1 MGLSE
6 YLMEWIQQYP
16 EVRERLGTVLSR
28 GVPEPHKIQ
37 GIGAG
42 FVPEV
47 LQIDLIDEVI
57 PVVGFDEKQ
66 YFSVIILSMAYFIKR
81 NRLTTVKKLALTVY
95 QNHRTD
101 PTAGV
106 PDPIENK
113 TNPDFL
119 GIGFITMSKQPY
131 DFISVSIYLNYNA
144 TSV

>member
-81 NRLTTVKKLALTVY
+81 NRLTIAKQGNFVVTKYPKNQGGAVPC
-95 QNHRTD
+95 D
-101 PTAGV
+101 P
-106 PDPIENK
+106 D
-113 TNPDFL
+113 L
-119 GIGFITMSKQPY
+119 GQPLCVWLYCEKISFNCPSK
-131 DFISVSIYLNYNA
+131 SSN
-144 TSV
+144 